1 MPHAALH
8 RESYL
13 VSADVHDREPLATAA
28 QVGAH
33 FVMSE
38 RAVYHAV
45 ARGTLPALR
54 LGRRLRFR
62 ISDVERALRSSPLD
76 SPTP

>member
-1 MPHAALH
+1 MVNVAVAHIHEQLPTTSHAL
-8 RESYL
+8 RQ
-13 VSADVHDREPLATAA
+13 EPLLTAA

-33 FVMSE
+33 FAMTE
-38 RAVYHAV
+38 RAVFNAV

-62 ISDVERALRSSPLD
+62 LSDIERVLR
-76 SPTP
+76 